1 MMQRVSIRQ
10 AISSDI
16 TELVALDHDYS
27 TDHVWQMALN
37 RGSDEISITFRQ
49 VRLPRPMRVRYPRP
63 AQRLADEWTR
73 QAAVLV
79 AEADG
84 ERLAYLTLA
93 QSPLDR
99 AGWISDLVV
108 SSRHRRQGIATAL
121 IGTARAW
128 SRERAG
134 HSLFIEMQSKNYPA
148 ISLARKLGFGFAGYS
163 DQYYPEQEIALFF
176 QLGIR
181 ERSEG

>member
-1 MMQRVSIRQ
+1 MTQRISIRQ

-16 TELVALDHDYS
+16 TDLVALDHDYS

-37 RGSDEISITFRQ
+37 RSSDEISIAFRQ

-63 AQRLADEWTR
+63 AERLADDWTR
-73 QAAVLV
+73 KAAVLV
-79 AEADG
+79 AEAEG
-84 ERLAYLTLA
+84 ERLAYLSLVQA
-93 QSPLDR
+93 PADD

-108 SSRHRRQGIATAL
+108 SSRYRRQGIATAL
-121 IGTARAW
+121 LGTARAW
-128 SRERAG
+128 SRERG
-134 HSLFIEMQSKNYPA
+134 YHSLFIEMQSKNYPA
-148 ISLARKLGFGFAGYS
+148 ISLTRKLGFGFAGYS
-163 DQYYPEQEIALFF
+163 DLYYPEQEIALFF

>member
-1 MMQRVSIRQ
+1 MTQRIHIHQ

-16 TELVALDHDYS
+16 TDLVALDHDYS

-37 RGSDEISITFRQ
+37 RASDEISVVFRQ
-49 VRLPRPMRVRYPRP
+49 VRLPRPMRVHYPRP
-63 AQRLADEWTR
+63 SQGLADDWTR
-73 QAAVLV
+73 KAVVLV
-79 AEADG
+79 AEAEG
-84 ERLAYLTLA
+84 ERLAYLSLA
-93 QSPLDR
+93 QAPADH

-128 SRERAG
+128 SRERG
-134 HSLFIEMQSKNYPA
+134 HHSLFIEMQSKNFPA
-148 ISLARKLGFGFAGYS
+148 INLARKLGFTFAGYS